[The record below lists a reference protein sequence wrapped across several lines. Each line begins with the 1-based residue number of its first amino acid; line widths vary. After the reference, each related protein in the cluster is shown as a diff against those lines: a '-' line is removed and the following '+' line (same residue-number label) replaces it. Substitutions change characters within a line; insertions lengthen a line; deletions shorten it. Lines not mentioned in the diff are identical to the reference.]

1 MRTKLEHLIVILNAK
16 AQKIQNGMHARC
28 NQQYTAF
35 QKDPNPENKGK
46 KKSKRERERERQCA
60 QPKIDCPPLDL
71 AAEMVTAYKPKKWHC
86 HWDVQINA
94 CASRYEFSYCSY
106 VGKKI

>member
-28 NQQYTAF
+28 NIQRFKKIQT
-35 QKDPNPENKGK
+35 QKTKARRKVKE
-46 KKSKRERERERQCA
+46 RERERERQCA

-86 HWDVQINA
+86 HWDVQTNA